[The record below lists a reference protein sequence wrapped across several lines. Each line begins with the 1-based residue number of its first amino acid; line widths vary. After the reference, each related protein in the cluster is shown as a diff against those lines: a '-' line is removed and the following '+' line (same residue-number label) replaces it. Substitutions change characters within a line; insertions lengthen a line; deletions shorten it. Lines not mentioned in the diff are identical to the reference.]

1 MSFEEKVKFCAEQ
14 MASDYGITQEN
25 AEKMIL
31 DMDIESIVFKYYE
44 DCINEEIS
52 KR

>member
-14 MASDYGITQEN
+14 MAKDYGITQEK
-25 AEKMIL
+25 AEQMIN
-31 DMDIESIVFKYYE
+31 DMDIEDIIFKYYE
-44 DCINEEIS
+44 DDLNEEIL